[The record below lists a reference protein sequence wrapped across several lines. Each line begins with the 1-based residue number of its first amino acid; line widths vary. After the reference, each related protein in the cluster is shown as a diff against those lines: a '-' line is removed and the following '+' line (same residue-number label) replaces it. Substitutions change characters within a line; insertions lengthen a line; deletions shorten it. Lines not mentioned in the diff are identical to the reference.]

1 MAYPAPKKMK
11 DQLEKAIEWLNNL
24 PEDQAAKIDKLLTQE
39 GQDDTPYLVVG
50 EPIVQG
56 VKGQVMFNKRAWP
69 SICKALRCLINGTLL
84 HGWIKQ
90 IYGYARRAAT
100 LPSKASK
107 QGAKTIEENA
117 WQPKVNRI
125 G

>member
-56 VKGQVMFNKRAWP
+56 VKGQVLFNKRA
-69 SICKALRCLINGTLL
+69 
-84 HGWIKQ
+84 
-90 IYGYARRAAT
+90 
-100 LPSKASK
+100 
-107 QGAKTIEENA
+107 
-117 WQPKVNRI
+117 
-125 G
+125 